1 MASIAEHDDVES
13 ESQEYENNFI
23 QNYLQKGRRRGST
36 CSASESEILSDDE
49 STDIN
54 ASMIQGQSRPDYM
67 NLGDFGE
74 EAALS
79 RFGSLNRYK

>member
-13 ESQEYENNFI
+13 QEYENNLF

-36 CSASESEILSDDE
+36 CFTSESEILSDDE
-49 STDIN
+49 TTDVN

-74 EAALS
+74 EATLS